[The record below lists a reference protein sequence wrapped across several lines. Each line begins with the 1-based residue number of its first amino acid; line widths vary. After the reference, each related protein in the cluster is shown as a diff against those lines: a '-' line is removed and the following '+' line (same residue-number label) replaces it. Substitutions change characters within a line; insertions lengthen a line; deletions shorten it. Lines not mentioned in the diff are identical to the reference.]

1 MQRFVSAGGQLK
13 EGSDPPNGMAALLL
27 HQGMAMDVEAGVP
40 NMKAIQAATI
50 NVAKTFR
57 MEKDYGSVEVGKIA
71 DLTIVDGDPLKDIWA
86 TTNVRMVVKDG
97 KRIDPAF
104 TGTVNPIPSFYP
116 YQTLAQDLEIS
127 PLSAV
132 QGDAHYDPSQRQGH
146 VAVPS
151 RPHQA

>member
-1 MQRFVSAGGQLK
+1 
-13 EGSDPPNGMAALLL
+13 
-27 HQGMAMDVEAGVP
+27 
-40 NMKAIQAATI
+40 
-50 NVAKTFR
+50 
-57 MEKDYGSVEVGKIA
+57 MEKDYGSVEVGKVA

-86 TTNVRMVVKDG
+86 TTNVWMVVKDG
-97 KRIDPAF
+97 KTIDPAF

-116 YQTLAQDLEIS
+116 YQTLAQDLEMS

-132 QGDAHYDPSQRQGH
+132 QGEPHYDPSQRQGH